1 MEHMPRRIRA
11 SRRSGFPRKEQSVF
25 DDHELNHSEK
35 TSSLLQP
42 DSLIPYQYRD
52 TVERKL
58 HLQAEKRLMLAV
70 LEDAIY
76 CFQKYFKARRRK
88 EQRIFLDTQTW
99 ILEPVNGWI
108 FSFDNV
114 CESLNLD
121 AAYVRQG
128 LVTWKQTME
137 GQARP
142 DSEAAGKPRQ
152 KSHKTRLRFAA

>member
-1 MEHMPRRIRA
+1 
-11 SRRSGFPRKEQSVF
+11 
-25 DDHELNHSEK
+25 
-35 TSSLLQP
+35 
-42 DSLIPYQYRD
+42 
-52 TVERKL
+52 
-58 HLQAEKRLMLAV
+58 MLAV

-88 EQRIFLDTQTW
+88 EQRIFLDTETW
-99 ILEPVNGWI
+99 ILEPANDWI

-128 LVTWKQTME
+128 LVIWKQTME
-137 GQARP
+137 GRP
-142 DSEAAGKPRQ
+142 RHDSGPVGKPRR

>member
-1 MEHMPRRIRA
+1 M
-11 SRRSGFPRKEQSVF
+11 F
-25 DDHELNHSEK
+25 DDHELNYSEK

-58 HLQAEKRLMLAV
+58 HLQAEKRLMLAL

-88 EQRIFLDTQTW
+88 EQRIFLDTEAW
-99 ILEPVNGWI
+99 ILESENGWI
-108 FSFDNV
+108 FSFENV

-121 AAYVRQG
+121 AAYVRRG
-128 LVTWKQTME
+128 LITWKKTMVSR
-137 GQARP
+137 ARHDP
-142 DSEAAGKPRQ
+142 GPAGKPRRR
-152 KSHKTRLRFAA
+152 SHKTRLRFAA